1 MTANDLKDLDDRE
14 LMLRLWDAIEK
25 QEGYYIA
32 LVKNEM
38 NRRVRWA

>member
-14 LMLRLWDAIEK
+14 LMHKLWDAIEK
-25 QEGYYIA
+25 QEGYYIN